1 MLHRHWDLPL
11 NNHAYFYVNVAVD
24 QYGHS
29 TLAIDRLGIGKSSE
43 ADLTSIIQASAELSA
58 IVEVT
63 KLLRAGTLP
72 GYQKPTR

>member
-1 MLHRHWDLPL
+1 MYRYWDLPF

-24 QYGHS
+24 QYGYS
-29 TLAIDRLGIGKSSE
+29 TLAMNRLGIGESSE
-43 ADLTSIIQASAELSA
+43 ADPTSIIQASAELSA

-63 KLLRAGTLP
+63 KLLRAGTLL